1 MIFTET
7 KLKGA
12 FILDIEKRTDDRGF
26 FGRSWCRKEFEAHGL
41 NGTLAQTNMSLSLKA
56 GTLRGMH
63 YQLHPY
69 EESKLV
75 RCVRGALY
83 DVIIDL
89 RPESATFKQWI
100 GVELTQD
107 NYRMLFVPERFAH
120 GFITLTD
127 NVEVTY
133 QVSQFY
139 APGSESG
146 IRYNDP
152 QFGIQWP
159 RAVTMI
165 TEKDRTWPDYTCR

>member
-7 KLKGA
+7 KLQGA
-12 FILDIEKRTDDRGF
+12 FILDIEKREDDRGF
-26 FGRSWCRKEFEAHGL
+26 FGRAYCQKEFEAHGL
-41 NGTLAQTNMSLSLKA
+41 PGPLVQTNVSLSLNA

-63 YQLHPY
+63 YQFNPY
-69 EESKLV
+69 EEGKLV
-75 RCVRGALY
+75 RCVRGSLY

-89 RPESATFKQWI
+89 RPESPTYKQWI

-127 NVEVTY
+127 NVEATY

-152 QFGIQWP
+152 QFAIEWP
-159 RAVTMI
+159 REVTII
-165 TEKDRTWPDYTCR
+165 TDKDNSWPDYTER

>member
-41 NGTLAQTNMSLSLKA
+41 TGRFLQTNVSLSLKA

-69 EESKLV
+69 EEGKLV

-89 RPESATFKQWI
+89 RPESATFRQWI

-107 NYRMLFVPERFAH
+107 NYRMLYVPENFAH

-127 NVEVTY
+127 KVEATY

-152 QFGIQWP
+152 QFNIKWP
-159 RAVTMI
+159 REVTVI
-165 TEKDRTWPDYTCR
+165 SEKDRTWPDYAGR

>member
-1 MIFTET
+1 MIFAET

-12 FILDIEKRTDDRGF
+12 FILDIEKREDDRGF
-26 FGRSWCRKEFEAHGL
+26 FGRAYCQKEFEAHGL
-41 NGTLAQTNMSLSLKA
+41 PGDFPQTNVSLSLTA

-63 YQLHPY
+63 YQFHPY
-69 EESKLV
+69 EEGKLV
-75 RCVRGALY
+75 RCVRGALH

-89 RPESATFKQWI
+89 RPESPTYEQWI

-107 NYRMLFVPERFAH
+107 NYRMLYVPERFAH

-127 NVEVTY
+127 NVEATY

-152 QFGIQWP
+152 RFGIEWP
-159 RAVTMI
+159 REIAVI
-165 TEKDRTWPDYTCR
+165 SDKDKSVLDYTER